1 MKHAPPESIK
11 QRVIPPEVI
20 NEVTLELH
28 ELEGEVM
35 AVQRE
40 EKEEKEVR
48 LNRWAIRFRSC
59 TKFWLVVAQFRKGNM
74 EVTKGQNMIQHEREI
89 MSRPA
94 RTWFQTEAEK
104 KTAKSAFRGLHPE
117 VRALLLTLL
126 AHQALVLLS
135 TTASLPKR
143 SSRRSDRR
151 ARPTLSPRCAAAI
164 PI

>member
-1 MKHAPPESIK
+1 MTLVGESDRKLVKLAMKHAPPESIK

-59 TKFWLVVAQFRKGNM
+59 TKFWLSLSSA
-74 EVTKGQNMIQHEREI
+74 RETWR
-89 MSRPA
+89 SPRA
-94 RTWFQTEAEK
+94 RT
-104 KTAKSAFRGLHPE
+104 
-117 VRALLLTLL
+117 
-126 AHQALVLLS
+126 
-135 TTASLPKR
+135 
-143 SSRRSDRR
+143 
-151 ARPTLSPRCAAAI
+151 
-164 PI
+164 